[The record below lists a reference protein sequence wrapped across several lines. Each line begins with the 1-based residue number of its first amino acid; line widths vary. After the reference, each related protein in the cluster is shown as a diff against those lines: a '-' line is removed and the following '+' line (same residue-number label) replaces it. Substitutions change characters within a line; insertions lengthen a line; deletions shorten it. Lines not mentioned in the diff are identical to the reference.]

1 MSDDDIYNEIMKD
14 STDVESPEAVKEIS
28 KDHTLTNEQVSGA
41 VKEYEDHEKYGD
53 SSLLAGTLGAA
64 RGITFGLSDAALEA
78 TGALSSEELRG
89 YDEQNEAASTI
100 GEVTGVIGG
109 AILTGGE
116 SLVAKGIGAG
126 IKTATKAGLAAE
138 RISASALQR
147 IIAKEGKKSLI
158 KNILAK
164 SVSKTAGLTVEGM
177 FYSTGHL
184 VSENALGRA
193 DINAENVLSA
203 AKEAATFGALI
214 GVTGATYS
222 AVLPKIKNGKIVGWT
237 KEKLKGKKPTNIDKQ
252 SGAILGL
259 SEKDLHIFKTKSP
272 KEYANLGKHLTEELK
287 WSPTQSRRKMFQK
300 NQDIIEKASIELN
313 EQYVKLDGILKNGDD
328 LGLSFAGSSNKEV
341 AESLTSKIDKWID
354 ENIYTKDVNGKVTR
368 RAGITDGDI
377 KNAHKQKQTIKDLFG
392 VSAAD
397 KTVEQAKALSAIK
410 ADKVNALNVKK
421 FKVEQNIKLAEEFK
435 NVPALKSKLVTK
447 KASKS
452 SNVAKTKKALLTKDK
467 RILDLK
473 TQLSKAKDKNA
484 KDIVQRKIKKVQLS
498 KDELKLKLREVN
510 SKIDQEI
517 SSLNLKVRNSPKVKE
532 PKFFKDQLKSLNAEI
547 TSIEKKFIKDSSPL
561 FKKLKKFNATSA
573 ESVSASK
580 MRQLRDDWK
589 RQAKWGVDG
598 KTRSTELARAGY
610 KSLNDEIQNLA
621 NLVSSVDSSIG
632 TKIFNANLKSSTAL
646 KVDKHIMNEAF
657 KNSPMKEGAIKTL
670 VGTALSMANVPFA
683 FLLKFKGAQEVMKGV
698 SDLKVIEKL
707 EVMKY
712 LEKSNK
718 VVERKVESSLTTFFK
733 DKVSKTVKPLAF
745 NTLMK
750 SDLSKSVNEETSV
763 VKNPKNRKE
772 AFKNVSNNV
781 TKLLNDQE
789 ALIEKASESY
799 PDFQNTAPETKQQIT
814 QNLVAM
820 VQYLDSKLPKNS
832 TLTPNNL
839 IKREWSPSD
848 LELSKFEKI
857 LEAVQN
863 PLSILDDLKNGTI
876 TREAAEAIRVLKPQL
891 YAQIQQKAMQ
901 EINNSKET
909 IPYQKRLIL
918 GILLDI
924 ESDASLNGQNIAG
937 LQELHN
943 EAQES
948 QAGGSSAF
956 RTDKIKADKLD
967 LAESSMGG
975 TEATAKRK

>member
-1 MSDDDIYNEIMKD
+1 MSEELNESIIKSAQALDVNDSGESASLISQEQQSAIDNEID
-14 STDVESPEAVKEIS
+14 LE
-28 KDHTLTNEQVSGA
+28 
-41 VKEYEDHEKYGD
+41 EKYGD

-64 RGITFGLSDAALEA
+64 RGATFGLSDVAAKA
-78 TGALSSEELRG
+78 TGLTSEEALREL
-89 YDEQNEAASTI
+89 DERNEAASTI
-100 GEVTGVIGG
+100 GEIGGVIAPALLSGG
-109 AILTGGE
+109 T
-116 SLVAKGIGAG
+116 SLGAKAVSAG
-126 IKTATKAGLAAE
+126 VSTAAKAGLAAE
-138 RISASALQR
+138 RISAAALQR

-158 KNILAK
+158 KNILSK
-164 SVSKTAGLTVEGM
+164 SVAKTAGLTVEGM

-203 AKEAATFGALI
+203 AKEALTFGALI

-252 SGAILGL
+252 SGGILGL
-259 SEKDLHIFKTKSP
+259 SEKDLHVFKTKNP
-272 KEYANLGKHLTEELK
+272 KEYANLGKFLTEELK

-300 NQDIIEKASIELN
+300 NQDIIEKASIELG
-313 EQYVKLDGILKNGDD
+313 EQYEKLDGVLKSGDD

-354 ENIYTKDVNGKVTR
+354 ENIYTKDINGKTTR

-377 KNAHKQKQTIKDLFG
+377 SNAHKQKQTIKDLFG

-410 ADKVNALNVKK
+410 VDKINEINVKK
-421 FKVEQNIKLAEEFK
+421 FKIEQNIKLAEEFK

-447 KASKS
+447 KTSKA
-452 SNVAKTKKALLTKDK
+452 SNVAKTKSALITKDK

-473 TQLSKAKDKNA
+473 TQLSKAKDKAA
-484 KDIVQRKIKKVQLS
+484 KSTIQRKIKKIQLS
-498 KDELKLKLREVN
+498 KEELKLKLREVN

-517 SSLNLKVRNSPKVKE
+517 SSLSIKVRNSPKVKE
-532 PKFFKDQLKSLNAEI
+532 PAYFKSQLKSLNSEI
-547 TSIEKKFIKDSSPL
+547 KEVEKRFIKDSSPL
-561 FKKLKKFNATSA
+561 FEKLKKFNATA
-573 ESVSASK
+573 NESVSASS
-580 MRQLRDDWK
+580 MRKLRDDWK

-610 KSLNDEIQNLA
+610 RGINDEIQNLA

-632 TKIFNANLKSSTAL
+632 TKIHNANLKSSTAL

-657 KNSPMKEGAIKTL
+657 KNSPLKEGAIKSL

-683 FLLKFKGAQEVMKGV
+683 FLLKFKGAQEVMKGLG
-698 SDLKVIEKL
+698 DLKVMEKL

-718 VVERKVESSLTTFFK
+718 VVERKVQSSLTTFFK
-733 DKVSKTVKPLAF
+733 DSISKTVKPVTF

-750 SDLSKSVNEETSV
+750 SDLSKKVNEETLV
-763 VKNPKNRKE
+763 VSNPKNKKE
-772 AFKNVSNNV
+772 AFKNVSDNV
-781 TKLLNDQE
+781 TKLLTDQE
-789 ALIEKASESY
+789 ALVEKASSSY
-799 PDFQNTAPETKQQIT
+799 PDFQNAAPETKQQIT
-814 QNLVAM
+814 QNLISM
-820 VQYLDSKLPKNS
+820 VQYLDSKIPKNS

-848 LELSKFEKI
+848 LEISKFEKI

-876 TREAAEAIRVLKPQL
+876 TREAAEAIKVLKPQL
-891 YAQIQQKAMQ
+891 YAQIQEKAMQ

-924 ESDASLNGQNIAG
+924 ESDASLNGLNIAG

-967 LAESSMGG
+967 VAESEMGG